1 MKKKYEKPETTVIS
15 LTTEGAQMAAVSS
28 NLNVSV
34 ASSDEVLI
42 EDDSYIGA
50 KVSKSLWDDDE
61 E

>member
-28 NLNVSV
+28 TLNVSV
-34 ASSDEVLI
+34 ASEEVLI

>member
-34 ASSDEVLI
+34 ASEEVLI